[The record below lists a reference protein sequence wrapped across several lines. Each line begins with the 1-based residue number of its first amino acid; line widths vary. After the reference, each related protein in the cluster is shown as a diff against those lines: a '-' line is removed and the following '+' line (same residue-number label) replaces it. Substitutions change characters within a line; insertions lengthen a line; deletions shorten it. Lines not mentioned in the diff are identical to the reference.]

1 DRGVAG
7 VGDGH
12 LALEVPGPAVVG
24 GPEGGRAVT
33 VGRRRGLLVRGGGGR
48 AGGAAA
54 RADTRDLA
62 VAAVED
68 DVRAAEEVLVAVGAL
83 PVDVQDV
90 VTALAGRKSG
100 VPVVVAEPARGAR
113 LRRVGHLGE
122 LLQVAPAQRAVGVPP
137 VLGDVQVERAR
148 VVRPVAVPDLDVGAR
163 RQVRLRPVVPD
174 RVVGAEVVRA
184 AGTTGRRRT

>member
-1 DRGVAG
+1 MPATTTAATAMKPRRRAGGLRTSSSISLPLRACAGQCLNRAGHAARGVEPERGRGVRGQLPVVRRVLGHHVGWLPGQRRVPGFSREALAAGVGPGDRPAVDRGVAG

-83 PVDVQDV
+83 
-90 VTALAGRKSG
+90 
-100 VPVVVAEPARGAR
+100 
-113 LRRVGHLGE
+113 
-122 LLQVAPAQRAVGVPP
+122 
-137 VLGDVQVERAR
+137 
-148 VVRPVAVPDLDVGAR
+148 
-163 RQVRLRPVVPD
+163 
-174 RVVGAEVVRA
+174 
-184 AGTTGRRRT
+184 